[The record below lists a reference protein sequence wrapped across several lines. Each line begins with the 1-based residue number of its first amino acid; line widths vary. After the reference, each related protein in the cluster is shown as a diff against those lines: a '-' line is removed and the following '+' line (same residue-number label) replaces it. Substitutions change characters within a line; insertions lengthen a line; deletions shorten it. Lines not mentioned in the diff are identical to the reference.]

1 MEANRRELLEEVGQL
16 LRQISL
22 RSRAHVHETLADL
35 DIPGPLSWALRE
47 LGEPMAMRDLA
58 ERMWCDASYITAIAD
73 RLEEAGWAVRGS
85 DPNDRRVKQLVLTEQ
100 GRKAR
105 AEMIDRIHADMPV
118 ARNLTTEELEELAV
132 LLRKSLVPE
141 Q

>member
-35 DIPGPLSWALRE
+35 AVPGPVSWALRE

-58 ERMWCDASYITAIAD
+58 ERMWCDASYITGIAD
-73 RLEEAGWAVRGS
+73 RLEKAGWAFRQN
-85 DPNDRRVKQLVLTEQ
+85 DPDDRRVKQLVLTQ
-100 GRKAR
+100 AGKQAR
-105 AEMIDRIHADMPV
+105 AEMIDRIHADMPI
-118 ARNLTTEELEELAV
+118 ARNLSMEELEQLAT
-132 LLRKSLVPE
+132 LLRKSLR
-141 Q
+141 